1 MPRRSDKRERL
12 LAAARDVI
20 HQRGYGATT
29 LAIIADEA
37 DVPLG
42 NVYYYYKT
50 KTDILTAVLAEHRQG
65 VAEKIRAASKAKS
78 PQGQL
83 IAFLDSSVARREIVA
98 RFGCPYGT
106 LSQELE
112 KLGLPQTEESK
123 LLIEEQRLWME
134 GRFREMGHG
143 PRSPSLALELIC
155 AMQGTCVVSQALKN
169 PDVMTQRF
177 SALTQWIQSLVQQ

>member
-12 LAAARDVI
+12 LVAAGDVI

-37 DVPLG
+37 EVPLG

-50 KTDILTAVLAEHRQG
+50 KSDILSAVLKEHRQR
-65 VAEKIRAASKAKS
+65 VSEKIAAASKAKS

-83 IAFLDSSVARREIVA
+83 ISFLDSSLVHKEKVA

-112 KLGLPQTEESK
+112 KLGLPQTEQSK
-123 LLIEEQRLWME
+123 LLIDEQRRWME
-134 GRFREMGHG
+134 QRFRELGHG
-143 PRSPSLALELIC
+143 ARSGALALELIC
-155 AMQGTCVVSQALKN
+155 AMQGACVVSQTLKD
-169 PDVMTQRF
+169 PEIMTQRF
-177 SALTQWIQSLVQQ
+177 SALTLWIQSLIQN

>member
-37 DVPLG
+37 RVPLG

-50 KTDILTAVLAEHRQG
+50 KSDILSAVLEDHRDRMLG
-65 VAEKIRAASKAKS
+65 KIAAASKPGS
-78 PQGQL
+78 PSGQL
-83 IAFLDSSVARREIVA
+83 IAFLDLSLAQKETVA

-112 KLGLPQTEESK
+112 KLSLAQTERSK
-123 LLIEEQRLWME
+123 LLIDEPRLWME
-134 GRFREMGHG
+134 QRFREMGHG
-143 PRSPSLALELIC
+143 PRSPALALELIC
-155 AMQGTCVVSQALKN
+155 AMQGACVVSQTLKD
-169 PDVMTQRF
+169 PEIMTQRF
-177 SALTQWIQSLVQQ
+177 SALTQWIQSLVQK